1 MSLAISWKLGVLG
14 LQFRRICSEEYSTIY
29 RKTSVMEFCVIN
41 VKGLQIKLYYKKR
54 PITVAFLWFMLWR
67 FSYHLYDR
75 VFTSDWS
82 WKLILI
88 PCENVIPVLDRFH
101 YMEAAVRRFCTKK
114 CVLKNFLRFSGK
126 HRVGVS
132 SLISLQACSSF
143 ESCEIFKHTC
153 LQNTSER
160 LLLTV

>member
-1 MSLAISWKLGVLG
+1 MSLAISWKWGALG
-14 LQFRRICSEEYSTIY
+14 LQFKRICSEEYSTIY

-41 VKGLQIKLYYKKR
+41 VKGLQIELYYKKR

-82 WKLILI
+82 SKLILI
-88 PCENVIPVLDRFH
+88 PCENVIPALDRFH
-101 YMEAAVRRFCTKK
+101 YMAAVRRFCTKK
-114 CVLKNFLRFSGK
+114 CVLKNFLRFSEK

-132 SLISLQACSSF
+132 FLIRLQAYISS

-153 LQNTSER
+153 LQNKSGDCF
-160 LLLTV
+160 